1 MLHVYV
7 MIFRPE
13 NLFQTRRGLQRFL
26 QLHPSSHVSGWWVRA
41 RFVQLLVDDPHMH
54 YNKNNNFPFQTH

>member
-1 MLHVYV
+1 MLHVSV

-13 NLFQTRRGLQRFL
+13 NLFQKRRGVQRFL

-41 RFVQLLVDDPHMH
+41 RFVQLLVDDLS
-54 YNKNNNFPFQTH
+54 